1 MLSRFWPLCERVL
14 VNLTNGDAL
23 AGVLIDR
30 RGPLLVLANT
40 ALITT
45 DGSKPAQM
53 DGQVFIERSQVAFIQ
68 ALPPKG

>member
-1 MLSRFWPLCERVL
+1 MLSRHWPVCERVL
-14 VNLTNGDAL
+14 VNLTTGDAI

-40 ALITT
+40 ALISA

-53 DGQVFIERSQVAFIQ
+53 DGQIFIERAQVAFIQ